1 MTCYMQSSPHFI
13 PYTKVKIPDGL
24 RDRKIQNS
32 MSEIQ
37 LAPELENSYLK
48 KKKKKFGNNPGK
60 LNMKNTLYNII
71 ELK

>member
-1 MTCYMQSSPHFI
+1 
-13 PYTKVKIPDGL
+13 
-24 RDRKIQNS
+24 

-37 LAPELENSYLK
+37 LAPELENNYL

>member
-1 MTCYMQSSPHFI
+1 
-13 PYTKVKIPDGL
+13 
-24 RDRKIQNS
+24 

-37 LAPELENSYLK
+37 LAPELENNYLKK